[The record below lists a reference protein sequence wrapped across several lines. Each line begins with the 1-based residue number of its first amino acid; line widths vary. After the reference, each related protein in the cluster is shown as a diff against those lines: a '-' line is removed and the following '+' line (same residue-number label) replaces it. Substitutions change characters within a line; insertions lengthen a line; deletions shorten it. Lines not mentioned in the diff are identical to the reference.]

1 MAVGLMAHTFAGLG
15 LDRPRIAVVPS
26 FVTWV
31 GVMPVTVLA
40 ERTNALAAAMW
51 CVSLSLTSTRD

>member
-1 MAVGLMAHTFAGLG
+1 MAHTFAEFG
-15 LDRPRIAVVPS
+15 LDRPWIAVVPS
-26 FVTWV
+26 FVTRV

-40 ERTNALAAAMW
+40 ERKNALTAAMS